1 MQSLLQAN
9 ELKIARS
16 LPDAAVLVDELRN
29 FRASISEAGFASFSA
44 RSGKHD
50 DLVLAVA
57 IAAWWM
63 LRAARDHGDSSL
75 LIPAVVDGNLTVVED
90 AHEVSESW

>member
-1 MQSLLQAN
+1 MEFSLENAAVLLHAGD
-9 ELKIARS
+9 LKIARS
-16 LPDAAVLVDELRN
+16 LADAATLVDELQTL
-29 FRASISEAGFASFSA
+29 RASISEAGFASFSA

-63 LRAARDHGDSSL
+63 LRAPRGT
-75 LIPAVVDGNLTVVED
+75 TVI
-90 AHEVSESW
+90 HRF